1 MYRSTR
7 QSMAL
12 ASLALWLVACGQKQ
26 EATAP
31 LTHRAYVWQREW
43 TPAVKAAVEESKSKL
58 AGHVV
63 LGAEITWRS
72 TTARPV
78 RATIDWASLG
88 SSCALALR
96 VAPWSGPFDDASAKP
111 VIDEAL
117 HLLSEAKAHGVT
129 CAELQLDFDCAQKK
143 LAGYERWVRAVRAA
157 IQPVRLVI
165 TTLPVWLDEP
175 EFKTLIAAADGY
187 VLQVH
192 SVLPVKKS
200 DRTAICDPGHAR
212 KCVEQANAL
221 GRDFE
226 VALSTYSALVG
237 FDAAGKLLG
246 YHFEG
251 PAPDWPADAKIMQF
265 RSEPDEMAA
274 LVREWRSDRPAHLRG
289 VLWYRLP
296 LATDRQN
303 WKLPQLYAAI
313 EGRPLRHDL
322 AAASENENPAD
333 VMLINRGEADEP
345 VRAVR
350 VSWDGVQLV
359 ASDAL
364 PGWHIEP
371 GTQSVTFHPGAA
383 ADGGGR
389 RAVVIPALPPGAR
402 RSIGWLRFDKPAPVH
417 VEVVH

>member
-1 MYRSTR
+1 MHRTAIHVVSCAILAATLTACHRSR
-7 QSMAL
+7 RPE
-12 ASLALWLVACGQKQ
+12 V
-26 EATAP
+26 P

-96 VAPWSGPFDDASAKP
+96 VAPWAGPFDDASAKP

-117 HLLSEAKAHGVT
+117 HLLSEAKAHGVA

-143 LAGYERWVRAVRAA
+143 LAGYERWVRAVRTA
-157 IQPVRLVI
+157 IQPARLVI

-175 EFKTLIAAADGY
+175 EFKTLIAAADSY

-192 SVLPVKKS
+192 SVLPAKKNELA
-200 DRTAICDPGHAR
+200 TICDPERAR

-265 RSEPDEMAA
+265 RSEPEEMAA
-274 LVREWRSDRPAHLRG
+274 LVREWRLDRPAHLRG

-322 AAASENENPAD
+322 AAASENENPVD

-364 PGWHIEP
+364 PGWRIEP

-389 RAVVIPALPPGAR
+389 RAVAIPALPPGAR
-402 RSIGWLRFDKPAPVH
+402 RSIGWLRFDKRPSVL